1 MKQENFLFSK
11 CEGQFFTWYG
21 CQSEKH
27 SYDIVVNNRT
37 GELSY
42 LTNGLEGE
50 MNNVHG
56 SILKH
61 LKIKNITLTVMVK
74 GVVKEIKTIDK
85 TIRGAINRIK
95 QKDVV
100 LIGARLLN

>member
-42 LTNGLEGE
+42 LTDGLEGE
-50 MNNVHG
+50 MCNIHG
-56 SILKH
+56 TIVKH
-61 LKIKNITLTVMVK
+61 LKIKNITLTVLVN
-74 GVVKEIKTIDK
+74 GLIKEIKTIDK
-85 TIRGAINRIK
+85 TIKGAINRMK
-95 QKDVV
+95 QKDVK
-100 LIGARLLN
+100 LIGARLIN